1 MARIGPFF
9 GRKSSRRGNNSYL
22 GMGESYHQEIFK
34 RPIWNGGY
42 QGQSS
47 TRGYHAIGMRDM
59 DTILSGATQSGAG
72 YRPLASQVNFSGT
85 TSHRDYANTVNS
97 NREDYG
103 GGSVGLDS
111 KDYSRQM
118 NIMRTYEGRIPQ
130 SNYPY
135 FRPFF
140 SMDDVMHN
148 QYNWQN
154 GNSYGGA
161 NAQGFRDADSA
172 AAQWRY
178 RQIISMTYTGGGYK
192 NSSPWRTVHRTIHST
207 DQTTN
212 LGNQMDHTGS
222 YCAGA
227 CNDTTF
233 YMYSTPTDN
242 AFSTASTRTSAIH
255 MFTETGKS
263 HNGNF
268 DAYNSRQDLSNSQ
281 KDNNYSFFTGAH
293 GPATFDVIN
302 LNVECRFAQF
312 GTGLNDTSGAFQ
324 DKDYGYHF
332 DDNEGRKVNFYTFT
346 SAGSTHWS
354 AHGQQKG
361 INSKLRI
368 GYCGNEGS
376 YMGGYNYRRWNLTN
390 DTNIGTV
397 GKVQQNMGEEN
408 YGMGMDWQYMIGNFD
423 GAQNNESHKFFY
435 ATDTGNVP
443 SGSQPTAQAGQSSGH
458 CAWRA

>member
-1 MARIGPFF
+1 MARIGPFY

-22 GMGESYHQEIFK
+22 GAQESYHHHLFKKTIFDTSPNANK
-34 RPIWNGGY
+34 
-42 QGQSS
+42 
-47 TRGYHAIGMRDM
+47 GYHAMGMRDM
-59 DTILSGATQSGAG
+59 DTILSGAYQSGAG
-72 YRPLASQVNFSGT
+72 YKPITAQVNFAGT
-85 TSHRDYANTVNS
+85 TSHRDFANTINTD
-97 NREDYG
+97 REDYG
-103 GGSVGLDS
+103 GGSVGLS
-111 KDYSRQM
+111 SNNGALQM
-118 NIMRTYEGRIPQ
+118 NRMRIYEGRIPQ

-135 FRPFF
+135 YRPFF
-140 SMDDVMHN
+140 NMQDVLEN
-148 QYNWQN
+148 DYDWKQT
-154 GNSYGGA
+154 SYGGA
-161 NAQGFRDADSA
+161 NSQGFRDVSSA
-172 AAQWRY
+172 GAQWRY
-178 RQIISMTYTGGGYK
+178 RQIIAMTYTGGGYK
-192 NSSPWRTVHRTIHST
+192 DGSPWRTVHRTIHST

-212 LGNQMDHTGS
+212 LGNLMDHPGS

-242 AFSTASTRTSAIH
+242 AHSTASTRTSAIH

-268 DAYNSRQDLSNSQ
+268 DAYNTRQDLSNSQ

-312 GTGLNDTSGAFQ
+312 GTGLNDTSSAFQ
-324 DKDYGYHF
+324 DKDYGYHW

-346 SAGSTHWS
+346 SAGSTHWG

-361 INSKLRI
+361 IPSKHRI
-368 GYCGNEGS
+368 GYVGNEGT
-376 YMGGYNYRRWNLTN
+376 YMGGNNWRRWNLTN
-390 DTNIGTV
+390 DSNIGNV
-397 GKVQQNMGEEN
+397 GKIQQNMGEEN

-423 GAQNNESHKFFY
+423 GAQNNESHKLYY

-443 SGSQPTAQAGQSSGH
+443 GGSQPTAQAGQSSGH